1 MYFLQFKLLKP
12 LTEINNISIT
22 QFNSISFTE
31 NQSCLGRWIFINC
44 YLWNSKILT
53 SINKNNYIIMNVL
66 LSKFTTK
73 HNTAP
78 FSQIKIEDYFPA
90 FQEGIALAKTEIDAI
105 VNNPEAP
112 TFENTVVA
120 MDFAGDIL
128 DRLSSVFFNLN
139 SAETSDEMQK
149 IAQEVSPL
157 LSEFGNDITLNAA
170 LFAKI
175 KTVYEQKEN
184 LNLTPEQ
191 TTLLDKKYKSFSRN
205 GANLPEDKKDQLRE
219 IDKELSKLSLQF
231 GENVLAETNAFE
243 LHLTDEKDLAGL
255 PEGTIEAARL
265 LAKEKE
271 KEGWIFTLD
280 HPSYVPFLTYAD
292 NRELRKKM
300 AIAFGARSF
309 QNNEFDN
316 QENVLKIAKLRFER
330 ANLLGYKTH
339 AHFVLEERMAQ
350 SPEKVFTF
358 LNDLLA
364 KAKPAAQ
371 KEFAELAA
379 FAKELDGI
387 EQLEKWDGAYYS
399 EKLKQQLF
407 NLDDEKLKPYFQLE
421 KVLDGAFTVAKKLY
435 GLTFT
440 EVFDIDKYHE
450 EVTTYEVT
458 DAENNLV
465 SIFYADFFP
474 RKGKRNGAWMT
485 SFKSQSKKDGVNER
499 PHISNVCNFTKPTE
513 TKPSLLTF
521 NEVTTLFHEFG
532 HGLHGMLA
540 NTTYPSLS
548 GTSVFWDFVELP
560 SQIMENWCYEPEA
573 LALFANH
580 YETGEII
587 PIEYVQKIKESA
599 SFQEGMATLRQ
610 LSFGLLDMAWHG
622 QDPTSITDLK
632 TFETEQFANT
642 QLYPDVKENAMS
654 TAFSHIFQGGYSSGY
669 YSYKWAEVLDA
680 DAFEYFQESGIFNVE
695 VATKF
700 KENVLSKGGTEH
712 PMILYK
718 RFRGQEPKP
727 EALLKRAGLL

>member
-1 MYFLQFKLLKP
+1 M
-12 LTEINNISIT
+12 S
-22 QFNSISFTE
+22 
-31 NQSCLGRWIFINC
+31 
-44 YLWNSKILT
+44 ILT
-53 SINKNNYIIMNVL
+53 QY
-66 LSKFTTK
+66 FDTK
-73 HNTAP
+73 YNTAP
-78 FSQIKIEDYFPA
+78 FSQIKNEDYLPA
-90 FQEGIALAKTEIDAI
+90 FQEGIALAKAEIDAI

-112 TFENTVVA
+112 TFENTIEA
-120 MDFAGDIL
+120 MDYSGAIL
-128 DRLSSVFFNLN
+128 DRISSIFFNLN

-157 LSEFGNDITLNAA
+157 LSEFGNDITLNAD
-170 LFAKI
+170 LFARVKA
-175 KTVYEQKEN
+175 VYEQKDSLN
-184 LNLTPEQ
+184 LNTEQ
-191 TTLLDKKYKSFSRN
+191 ATLLDKKYKSFSRN
-205 GANLPEDKKDQLRE
+205 GANLAEDKKAELRE

-231 GENVLAETNAFE
+231 GENVLAETNAFQ
-243 LHLTDEKDLAGL
+243 LHITDEKDLSGL
-255 PEGTIEAARL
+255 PEGTIEAARS
-265 LAKEKE
+265 LAKHEE

-280 HPSYVPFLTYAD
+280 HPSYLPFMTYAD

-300 AIAFGARSF
+300 AIAFGSKGF
-309 QNNEFDN
+309 QNNEYN
-316 QENVLKIAKLRFER
+316 NEAIVLKIVKLRQQR

-339 AHFVLEERMAQ
+339 AHFVLEERMAE
-350 SPEKVFTF
+350 SPEKVMAFE
-358 LNDLLA
+358 NDLLA
-364 KAKPAAQ
+364 KAKPAAE
-371 KEFAELAA
+371 KEFAQLTT

-421 KVLDGAFTVAKKLY
+421 KVLNGAFDIAGKLY

-440 EVFDIDKYHE
+440 EVFDIDKYHD
-450 EVTTYEVT
+450 EVMTYEVT
-458 DAENNLV
+458 DENNNLV

-485 SFKSQSKKDGVNER
+485 SFKSQFVKNGVNER

-540 NTTYPSLS
+540 NTIYPSLS
-548 GTSVFWDFVELP
+548 GTSVYWDFVELP
-560 SQIMENWCYEPEA
+560 SQVMENWCYEPEA
-573 LALFANH
+573 LALFATH
-580 YETGEII
+580 YQTGEII
-587 PIEYVQKIKESA
+587 PQEYVEKIKESA
-599 SFQEGMATLRQ
+599 SFQEGLATLRQ

-622 QDPTSITDLK
+622 QDPTNITNLK
-632 TFETEQFANT
+632 AFETEQFKST
-642 QLYPDVKENAMS
+642 QLYPDVAENAMS

-680 DAFEYFQESGIFNVE
+680 DAFEYFKENGIFNKE

-700 KENVLSKGGTEH
+700 KENVLSKGGTEA

-727 EALLKRAGLL
+727 EALLRRAGLI

>member
-1 MYFLQFKLLKP
+1 MSVLTQYF
-12 LTEINNISIT
+12 N
-22 QFNSISFTE
+22 
-31 NQSCLGRWIFINC
+31 
-44 YLWNSKILT
+44 
-53 SINKNNYIIMNVL
+53 
-66 LSKFTTK
+66 TK

-78 FSQIKIEDYFPA
+78 FPQIKIEDYVPA
-90 FQEGIALAKTEIDAI
+90 FNEGIALAKAEIDAI

-128 DRLSSVFFNLN
+128 DRLSSIFFNLN
-139 SAETSDEMQK
+139 SAETNDEMQK

-170 LFAKI
+170 LFTKI
-175 KTVYEQKEN
+175 KAVYDQKETLN
-184 LNLTPEQ
+184 LNPEQ

-205 GANLPEDKKDQLRE
+205 GANLPEDKKDKLRE
-219 IDKELSKLSLQF
+219 IDKKLSKLSLQF

-243 LHLTDEKDLAGL
+243 LHLTNESDLAGL

-265 LAKEKE
+265 LAKSQE

-300 AIAFGARSF
+300 AIAFGAKAF

-316 QENVLKIAKLRFER
+316 QENVLKIAKLRYER

-371 KEFAELAA
+371 KEFAELTA

-421 KVLDGAFTVAKKLY
+421 KVLEGAFTIAKKLY

-450 EVTTYEVT
+450 EVTTYEVRDT
-458 DAENNLV
+458 ENNLV

-485 SFKSQSKKDGVNER
+485 SFKSQSIKGGVNER

-548 GTSVFWDFVELP
+548 GTSVYWDFVELP

-580 YETGEII
+580 YETGEVI

-599 SFQEGMATLRQ
+599 SFQEGLATMRQ

-622 QDPTSITDLK
+622 QDPTNITDLK
-632 TFETEQFANT
+632 AFETEQFANT

-654 TAFSHIFQGGYSSGY
+654 TSFSHIFQGGYSSGY

-680 DAFEYFQESGIFNVE
+680 DAFEYFQEKGIFNEE
-695 VATKF
+695 VAKKF
-700 KENVLSKGGTEH
+700 KDNVLSKGGTEH
-712 PMILYK
+712 PMTLYK